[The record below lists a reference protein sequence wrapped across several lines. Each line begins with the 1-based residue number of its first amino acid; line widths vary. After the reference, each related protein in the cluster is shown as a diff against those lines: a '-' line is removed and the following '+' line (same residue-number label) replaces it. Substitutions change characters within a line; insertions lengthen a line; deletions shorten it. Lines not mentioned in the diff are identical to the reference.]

1 MDINFYY
8 ILYRLSG
15 IYEQKYHISMKKILF
30 RKILLDSIIFFLI
43 VLISASV
50 IIWVFQA
57 VNYLD
62 IIVEDGRDYGVYL
75 NYTLLNFPKIIS
87 KIIPF
92 AAFFSFSYIL
102 QKYESNN
109 ELMIFWNFGI
119 NKIELVNFFLKF
131 SIILMAIQ
139 ILLTAY
145 VVPTS
150 QAISRSII
158 KNSSVDFFES
168 FVKPK
173 KFNDNIKNLT
183 IYADEKD
190 KNGNLKNIYLKKDS
204 GNNKYQITVAKTGV
218 FKTINNS
225 KVLVLYNGQTINLV
239 NKKITNF
246 YFSKSDFTLSQLD
259 SDIIIQ
265 AKVQETSTMD
275 HIKCLGYYF
284 NKDLTLNPDLVND
297 APANFGLNC
306 SVRSL
311 DNIFQEMYKRFIM
324 PLYLPVLIL
333 ISLLLIVNSKE
344 SLLYNK
350 YKTGVFIAGLVVIVL
365 SESALKFV
373 QNSFYANV
381 QVIVAPII
389 IMIFLYYIFKLK
401 FNIKIKN

>member
-1 MDINFYY
+1 
-8 ILYRLSG
+8 
-15 IYEQKYHISMKKILF
+15 MKKILF

-284 NKDLTLNPDLVND
+284 NKNLTLNPDLVND

-311 DNIFQEMYKRFIM
+311 DNIFQEMYKRFII

>member
-1 MDINFYY
+1 
-8 ILYRLSG
+8 
-15 IYEQKYHISMKKILF
+15 MKKILF
-30 RKILLDSIIFFLI
+30 RKILLDSIVFFLI
-43 VLISASV
+43 ALISASV

-190 KNGNLKNIYLKKDS
+190 KDGNLKNIYLKKDS

-265 AKVQETSTMD
+265 AKIQETSTMD

-284 NKDLTLNPDLVND
+284 NKNLTLNPDLVND

-311 DNIFQEMYKRFIM
+311 DNIFQEMYKRFII

-365 SESALKFV
+365 SESTLKFV

-381 QVIVAPII
+381 HVIVAPII
-389 IMIFLYYIFKLK
+389 IVIFLYYIFKLK

>member
-1 MDINFYY
+1 
-8 ILYRLSG
+8 
-15 IYEQKYHISMKKILF
+15 MKKILF

-43 VLISASV
+43 ALISASV

-311 DNIFQEMYKRFIM
+311 DNIFQEMYKRFII

>member
-1 MDINFYY
+1 
-8 ILYRLSG
+8 
-15 IYEQKYHISMKKILF
+15 MKKILF
-30 RKILLDSIIFFLI
+30 RKILLDFIIFFFI
-43 VLISASV
+43 ALISASV

-57 VNYLD
+57 VNFLD
-62 IIVEDGRDYGVYL
+62 IIVEDGRDFGVYL
-75 NYTLLNFPKIIS
+75 NYTLINFPKIIS
-87 KIIPF
+87 KIVPF

-102 QKYESNN
+102 QKYELNN

-119 NKIELVNFFLKF
+119 NKFELVKFFLKF

-139 ILLTAY
+139 MLLTAY

-173 KFNDNIKNLT
+173 KFNDNIKSLT

-190 KNGNLKNIYLKKDS
+190 ADGNLKNIYLKKDN

-218 FKTINNS
+218 FKTINNA
-225 KVLVLYNGQTINLV
+225 KVLVLYNGQTINLI
-239 NKKITNF
+239 NNKITNF
-246 YFSKSDFTLSQLD
+246 NFSKSDFTLSQLD

-284 NKDLTLNPDLVND
+284 NKNLTKKPDRVND
-297 APANFGLNC
+297 APPNFGPNC
-306 SVRSL
+306 SFGSL
-311 DNIFQEMYKRFIM
+311 DNIFQEMYKRFII

-333 ISLLLIVNSKE
+333 ISLLQIINSKE
-344 SLLYNK
+344 SLLYTK
-350 YKTGVFIAGLVVIVL
+350 YKTGVFIGGVIVIVL

-373 QNSFYANV
+373 GNNFYTNTK
-381 QVIVAPII
+381 VIVAPII
-389 IMIFLYYIFKLK
+389 IMIFLYYLFKLK
-401 FNIKIKN
+401 FNIKVKN

>member
-1 MDINFYY
+1 
-8 ILYRLSG
+8 
-15 IYEQKYHISMKKILF
+15 MKKILF
-30 RKILLDSIIFFLI
+30 RKILLDSIVFFLI
-43 VLISASV
+43 ALISASV

-87 KIIPF
+87 KIVPF

-119 NKIELVNFFLKF
+119 NKIELVKFFLKF

-139 ILLTAY
+139 MLLTAY

-173 KFNDNIKNLT
+173 KFNDNIRNLT

-190 KNGNLKNIYLKKDS
+190 EDGNLKNIYLKKDN
-204 GNNKYQITVAKTGV
+204 GNNKYQITVAKTGI
-218 FKTINNS
+218 FKSIKDS

-239 NKKITNF
+239 NNKITNF
-246 YFSKSDFTLSQLD
+246 NFSKSDFILSQLD

-265 AKVQETSTMD
+265 AKVQETSTLD
-275 HIKCLGYYF
+275 HIRCLNYYF
-284 NKDLTLNPDLVND
+284 DKGLTLNPDKVAD

-311 DNIFQEMYKRFIM
+311 DNIFQEMYKRFII
-324 PLYLPVLIL
+324 PFYLPVLIL

-344 SLLYNK
+344 SLLYSK
-350 YKTGVFIAGLVVIVL
+350 YKTGVFIAGLIIIVF
-365 SESALKFV
+365 SESALRFV
-373 QNSFYANV
+373 QNSFYANTK
-381 QVIVAPII
+381 VIMAPII
-389 IMIFLYYIFKLK
+389 IAIFLYYIFKFK
-401 FNIKIKN
+401 FNNKIKN

>member
-1 MDINFYY
+1 M
-8 ILYRLSG
+8 
-15 IYEQKYHISMKKILF
+15 
-30 RKILLDSIIFFLI
+30 
-43 VLISASV
+43 
-50 IIWVFQA
+50 
-57 VNYLD
+57 
-62 IIVEDGRDYGVYL
+62 
-75 NYTLLNFPKIIS
+75 T
-87 KIIPF
+87 
-92 AAFFSFSYIL
+92 
-102 QKYESNN
+102 
-109 ELMIFWNFGI
+109 
-119 NKIELVNFFLKF
+119 
-131 SIILMAIQ
+131 IQ

-311 DNIFQEMYKRFIM
+311 DNIFQEMYKRFII
-324 PLYLPVLIL
+324 PFYLPVLIL

-344 SLLYNK
+344 SLLYSR
-350 YKTGVFIAGLVVIVL
+350 YKTGVFIAGSVVIVL

-373 QNSFYANV
+373 QNSFYANAK
-381 QVIVAPII
+381 VIIAPFII
-389 IMIFLYYIFKLK
+389 AIFSSN
-401 FNIKIKN
+401 FNEFQHSPSIIATFLQSVNTSFVL

>member
-1 MDINFYY
+1 
-8 ILYRLSG
+8 
-15 IYEQKYHISMKKILF
+15 MKKILF

-311 DNIFQEMYKRFIM
+311 DNIFQEMYKRFII

>member
-1 MDINFYY
+1 
-8 ILYRLSG
+8 
-15 IYEQKYHISMKKILF
+15 MKKILF
-30 RKILLDSIIFFLI
+30 RKILLDSIVFFLI
-43 VLISASV
+43 ALISASV

-190 KNGNLKNIYLKKDS
+190 KDGNLKNIYLKKDS

-225 KVLVLYNGQTINLV
+225 KVLVLFNGQTINLV

-284 NKDLTLNPDLVND
+284 NKNLTLNPDLVND
-297 APANFGLNC
+297 APATFGLNC
-306 SVRSL
+306 SVGSL

-365 SESALKFV
+365 SESTLKFV

-389 IMIFLYYIFKLK
+389 IVIFLYYIFKLK